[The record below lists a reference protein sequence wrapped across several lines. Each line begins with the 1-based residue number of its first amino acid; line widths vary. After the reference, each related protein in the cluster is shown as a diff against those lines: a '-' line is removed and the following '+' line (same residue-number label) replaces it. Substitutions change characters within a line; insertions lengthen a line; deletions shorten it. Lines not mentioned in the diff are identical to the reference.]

1 MSGYVSEETN
11 DRADEAYEAARQEKV
26 DAEQDRLALESKRRA
41 AGYSPEELFL
51 EQVMTEGMT
60 AGLKGCAASEN
71 PYQDHAMAHAEWER
85 CRRLAAASKLAG
97 MVA

>member
-11 DRADEAYEAARQEKV
+11 DRADEAYEAARQEEV
-26 DAEQDRLALESKRRA
+26 DGLALESKRRA